1 MKIAMFFKTK
11 IGKRVVLFYIFINII
26 DTGLIKDSWILTS
39 PSAFKLLQGFFVVVV
54 VKVYEEN

>member
-1 MKIAMFFKTK
+1 MFFKTK